1 MAELV
6 DAAGLGP
13 VVERRGGSSP
23 FARTIAQAEENET
36 EMRIAETLNEG
47 LRREYSVHVPA
58 AAVAAKVD
66 ARAVE
71 VAKQVRMPGFRPG
84 KVPLNLVKKMHGP
97 ALRGEA
103 VQAVVNEGVQQLLS
117 DHNLRPAMQPT
128 VDLDGEDKDGA
139 DVDFKVAVEVLP
151 TIDTPNVDGL
161 KLEKLVVEPTD
172 ADLDAA
178 LKRLSDQQ
186 KNFEAAPAKHKA
198 VTGDAVLIDFLGSVD
213 GVPFDGGKGEGMR
226 VELGSGQLIPG
237 FEDQLIGAKAN
248 DQCTV
253 KVTFP
258 DDYNVAYLKGKAA
271 EFAVTVNE
279 VQTAKD
285 TALDDEF
292 AKSLGLDSLDGL
304 KEILKDQLSS
314 ELAGLTRTHMKRK
327 LLDTLAA
334 AHDFAVPQSMVDAE
348 FDQIWQQLE
357 HETSHEA
364 DAAVALAGL
373 EAEKPE
379 YRRIAERRVRLGLLL
394 SEIGQ
399 QGGVVVTP
407 AEMNRLIAQEASRYP
422 KERDQV
428 IKYFQENQMAAAQ
441 LRAPLYEDKVVDYLI
456 GKAEVTE
463 RSVDR
468 DTLTTEIESDDESP
482 SGHVHGPDCG
492 HDHAPGKPAK
502 AKKAAKPN
510 AAEPAEAAPVEAKPA
525 PRAKKA
531 KATPN
536 DLVLA
541 EGEGNADPLLS
552 DEPVAAVAPAPKTRR
567 APKKAAE

>member
-1 MAELV
+1 M
-6 DAAGLGP
+6 
-13 VVERRGGSSP
+13 
-23 FARTIAQAEENET
+23 Q
-36 EMRIAETLNEG
+36 IAETLNEG
-47 LRREYSVHVPA
+47 LKREYSVHIPA
-58 AAVAAKVD
+58 AALAAKVD

-103 VQAVVNEGVQQLLS
+103 LQAVVNESVQQLLS
-117 DHNLRPAMQPT
+117 DNNLRPAMQPQ
-128 VDLDGEDKDGA
+128 VDLAGEDTDGA

-151 TIDTPNVDGL
+151 TIEAPNVEGL
-161 KLEKLVVEPTD
+161 KLEKLIVEPTD

-186 KNFEAAPAKHKA
+186 KQFETAPAKTKA
-198 VTGDAVLIDFLGSVD
+198 KTGDAVLIDFEGSV
-213 GVPFDGGKGEGMR
+213 GGKLFDGGKGEGMR

-237 FEDQLIGAKAN
+237 FEDQLIGAKAG
-248 DQCTV
+248 DQRTV

-258 DDYNVAYLKGKAA
+258 DDYNVATLKGKAA

-285 TALDDEF
+285 VALDDEF
-292 AKSLGLDSLDGL
+292 AKSLGLDTLDGL

-334 AHDFAVPQSMVDAE
+334 AHDFAVPQGMVDAE
-348 FDQIWQQLE
+348 FEQIWQQLE
-357 HETSHEA
+357 HEAGHEA
-364 DAAVALAGL
+364 DKDAALAAL
-373 EAEKPE
+373 ETEKPE

-399 QGGVVVTP
+399 QGGVVVTQ

-428 IKYFQENQMAAAQ
+428 IKYFQENAMAAAQ

-456 GKAEVTE
+456 GKAEITE
-463 RSVDR
+463 RTVDR
-468 DTLTTEIESDDESP
+468 DTLTAEIESDDETP
-482 SGHVHGPDCG
+482 GGHVHGPGCG
-492 HDHAPGKPAK
+492 HDHAPAKPAK
-502 AKKAAKPN
+502 AKKAKAEPV
-510 AAEPAEAAPVEAKPA
+510 AAEAAPVDAAPVEAKPA
-525 PRAKKA
+525 RARKPNADSPADSELGEATAAPVEDAPKPKA
-531 KATPN
+531 K
-536 DLVLA
+536 
-541 EGEGNADPLLS
+541 
-552 DEPVAAVAPAPKTRR
+552 R
-567 APKKAAE
+567 APKPAAE